1 MNNPMGNRS
10 GMAMQQGSG
19 GMRMSAQQQQLLAGL
34 PGAVSGDRG
43 QQQQQQTNRL
53 LQGGVGGMRS
63 F

>member
-19 GMRMSAQQQQLLAGL
+19 GMRMSAQQQQFLAGL